1 MAGRRT
7 DGGTEGGGDGGD
19 PYDELADAALQAMID
34 RQRRADA
41 AGERRRE
48 HWLSR
53 QAAEEGTLAGVLT
66 DLGER
71 AEPVAV
77 ATVARRTLHGLVTTV
92 GVDFVGLIGPTDEV
106 LLVPLDAVTTVRAE
120 PGGRITLGD
129 RTVHAA
135 ATLDVTLSGFAVDRP
150 RIVLHTWAGE
160 AVSGDLWEV
169 GRDLVVVRGSA
180 SGRAYV
186 PLDAVNDLVL
196 T

>member
-1 MAGRRT
+1 MTGRRPGS
-7 DGGTEGGGDGGD
+7 DEGSGDD

-34 RQRRADA
+34 RQRRDDA

-53 QAAEEGTLAGVLT
+53 QAAEEGTFAGVLT

-77 ATVARRTLHGLVTTV
+77 STVARRTIHGLVTTV
-92 GVDFVGLIGPTDEV
+92 GVDFVGMVGRGDELVLI
-106 LLVPLDAVTTVRAE
+106 PLDAVTTIRAE

-129 RTVHAA
+129 RGVQAA
-135 ATLDVTLSGFAVDRP
+135 ASLDVTLSGFSVNRP
-150 RIVLHTWAGE
+150 RTVLHTWAGE
-160 AVSGDLWEV
+160 IVSGDLWDV
-169 GRDLVVVRGSA
+169 GRDLVVIRGAA

-186 PLDAVNDLVL
+186 PLDAINDVAL